1 MNELA
6 MNLSAKR
13 VDYRYLKL
21 LIVGEAVVTKMPR
34 KLLAV
39 RDSFQVAFKDPDPVS
54 HRNAIFHIEKELL
67 HVLPLTPIR
76 RVRNRSERDPAAISH
91 F

>member
-21 LIVGEAVVTKMPR
+21 LIVGEAVGTKMPR

-39 RDSFQVAFKDPDPVS
+39 RDSFQVRSP
-54 HRNAIFHIEKELL
+54 HRTDARL
-67 HVLPLTPIR
+67 
-76 RVRNRSERDPAAISH
+76 
-91 F
+91 

>member
-21 LIVGEAVVTKMPR
+21 LIVGEALVTKMPR

-39 RDSFQVAFKDPDPVS
+39 RDSFQVAFKVDPDPVS
-54 HRNAIFHIEKELL
+54 HRNAIFHIEKERL
-67 HVLPLTPIR
+67 HGVT
-76 RVRNRSERDPAAISH
+76 SDTDPACQES
-91 F
+91 FRT